1 MGMLRR
7 LHAFI
12 RSSILLATENIVTDP
27 AAASATSLASLLKSC
42 VWILIS
48 FLL

>member
-12 RSSILLATENIVTDP
+12 RSSILLATENIVTD
-27 AAASATSLASLLKSC
+27 LLLP
-42 VWILIS
+42 VPLH
-48 FLL
+48 